1 MLRLPVPVFGR
12 IGSSPREPKAV
23 TKNKKAMKPWKRR
36 VQPGGEEGS
45 LSAGKRERAPQQVP
59 MRAGVKGLGAV
70 SMGKTKVTGF

>member
-1 MLRLPVPVFGR
+1 MLRLPVPVFSL
-12 IGSSPREPKAV
+12 IEISPREPKAV
-23 TKNKKAMKPWKRR
+23 TKNKEAVRPWKRC

-59 MRAGVKGLGAV
+59 VRAGVKGLGAV